1 MFYIFLGLFAFV
13 LLFFFDYFTLKN
25 KNILKK
31 VFGISGLMLLTLSG
45 IMVTLTSEKLEFP
58 LVVSVISGVLW
69 IVCTL
74 LLIYSLFL
82 ELPFNKTYTK
92 GSHSTDL
99 VDTGTYALCRHP
111 GVLWFGM
118 LFFFFFLTTGAELLI
133 PAGVIWT
140 LADILHVYL
149 QDRVFF
155 RKMFPRYEE
164 YVKSTPMLIP
174 TSGSIK
180 KCISTVLIFGG
191 R

>member
-1 MFYIFLGLFAFV
+1 MFYIILGLFAFV

-25 KNILKK
+25 KNIMKK
-31 VFGISGLMLLTLSG
+31 LFGIGGLLLLVLSG
-45 IMVTLTSEKLEFP
+45 IMVTWTSERTEFP
-58 LVVSVISGVLW
+58 LPVRVIAGILWVIS
-69 IVCTL
+69 TF

-92 GSHSTDL
+92 GSHSTE
-99 VDTGTYALCRHP
+99 VIDTGTYALCRHP

-118 LFFFFFLTTGAELLI
+118 LFFFFYFTTGAELLI
-133 PAGVIWT
+133 PAGILWT

-149 QDRVFF
+149 QDKIFF
-155 RKMFPRYEE
+155 RRMFPSYED

-174 TSGSIK
+174 TSRSIK
-180 KCISTVLIFGG
+180 KCVSTVLIFGG